1 MTIDPM
7 AAVGTVSEPAGSA
20 ASTETPASGASHEA
34 PIADPNGAAPEA
46 TMDLID
52 YSAKQ
57 PSQPPAIETL
67 APEGQAKYLSN
78 PSALG
83 EKVLEQ
89 IEGLHQRSLDYQK
102 RFGEAASA
110 DSASTADRPLAG
122 PAAQDVA
129 GSAKA
134 TETSPYDGLKLMF
147 DYAAETRMISM
158 TSSQFVSAINTLLKG
173 Q

>member
-7 AAVGTVSEPAGSA
+7 AAISTVAEPAGTAAAGADQAAPPKAPAPSA
-20 ASTETPASGASHEA
+20 SLEA
-34 PIADPNGAAPEA
+34 NGAGQDA
-46 TMDLID
+46 TMDLVD
-52 YSAKQ
+52 YGAKQ

-110 DSASTADRPLAG
+110 DETLAG
-122 PAAQDVA
+122 PAAGDVA
-129 GSAKA
+129 GSAKPA
-134 TETSPYDGLKLMF
+134 ETSPYGGLKLMF

-158 TSSQFVSAINTLLKG
+158 TSSQFVSAVNTLLKG